1 MVRSGSRFRCVV
13 LSAALLVAGV
23 ARAEE
28 SDDFP
33 GIEKLMTPQEY
44 EAAGLDKLSKQ
55 ELESL
60 DAWLVRYTAEDA
72 PAVAKSS
79 DEVKEKQ
86 RKFEPITSRIDG
98 KFEGW
103 TGKTEFRLQNGQVWQ
118 QRISGKY
125 AYAADNPEVVITR
138 NWAGYFWMKVLE
150 TGKSVP
156 VTRIQ

>member
-1 MVRSGSRFRCVV
+1 MAGSV
-13 LSAALLVAGV
+13 L
-23 ARAEE
+23 AEDA
-28 SDDFP
+28 DDFP
-33 GIEKLMTPQEY
+33 GIEKLMTRQEY

-55 ELESL
+55 ELEAL

-79 DEVKEKQ
+79 EVVKEKQ
-86 RKFEPITSRIDG
+86 RKFEPITTRIDG

-103 TGKTEFRLQNGQVWQ
+103 SGKTEFRLQNGQVWR

-125 AYAADNPEVVITR
+125 TYEAENPEVVITR

-156 VTRIQ
+156 VARVQ